1 MKNFYHLLLSGVLV
15 CIGFGLG
22 AQTQSVTVTD
32 ATGSVGQL
40 VCVDL
45 VGRNFDNILGMQFSV
60 GYDANVLE
68 FVSATGSVNGTAV
81 SLIHNM
87 NNPGVIRA
95 SWNLFSSTGYT
106 DDGPFTIA
114 TICFTVLQE
123 AETEVDL
130 TGVPIPNE
138 FTDADS
144 NIIPTD
150 IFAGTI
156 NQGSGGGATCDDGIQ
171 NGDETGV
178 DCGGSCDACPTCDDG
193 IQNGDETG
201 VDCGGSCMPCDMGS
215 DMQSVTVTDGSGNV
229 GEQVCVNVVGRNFDN
244 ILGMQFSIGYD
255 ASVLE
260 FVSAM
265 GSVNGTA
272 VSLIHNTN
280 NPGVIR
286 ASWNLFSST
295 GYTDDG
301 PFTIATLCF
310 NVLQDTETVVDLTGM
325 PIPNEFTDADSNIIP
340 TDIFPGTI
348 NGGNGGGP
356 SCNDG
361 IQNGDETGVDCGG
374 SCDPCPTCNDGIQ
387 NGDETG
393 VDCGGSCAPCNMPMD
408 CGEGSSFFNLCLA
421 EACDV
426 ASGAQVCLDLT
437 ASMFTNIT
445 ALQVT
450 IQYPGANLDYASIS
464 TNAAL
469 GDDIL
474 ANEVSDGEVRLVYFQ
489 QSQSGATVT
498 DGDAIGTICFT
509 NETENGTTLSLSNLI
524 VSATTGDVPNP
535 VANNGSVNDCGGTMP
550 TCNDGIQNGDETG
563 VDCGGSCAPC
573 NMPMDCGEG
582 SNAFNVCLADACDV
596 AVGAQACLDLT
607 VSMFTN
613 ITAMQVTLTYPGAN
627 LDYASISTNPA
638 LGDDIL
644 ANEVSDG
651 EVRLVY
657 FQQSQS
663 GATVT
668 DGDAIG
674 TICFTNETAAGTTI
688 NLSNLIVSAT
698 TGEVPNPVANAG
710 SVNSCG
716 GGGPTCSDGI
726 QNGDETGVDCG
737 GSCAPCGSTGGP
749 DLNCGMGTNDF
760 SFCLGDACDIPVNQT
775 VCIDVTVGNFD
786 DITAFQTDLT
796 FPSGSLFYQSITP
809 NPALVDPIQVNV
821 LNAGELRM
829 LYLQNSQ
836 QGVSLADGE
845 IVATLCFTLQT
856 ADPLVLSLE
865 DLLITNTTGSVP
877 NPQSSNGSIND
888 CMTVPTCNDGIQN
901 GDETGV
907 DCGGSCAP
915 CNPGSDT
922 CGEGSNA
929 FNLCL
934 DDLCNVAPGAQ
945 ACLDLNVSMFTNV
958 TALQVTLTY
967 PGANLDYASI
977 STNPA
982 LGDDILANEVSD
994 GEVRLVYFQQSQSGA
1009 TVADGESIGTI
1020 CFTNETSNATII
1032 SLSNL
1037 IVSATTGEIPN
1048 PVANNGSVN
1057 DCSTTPT
1064 CNDGIQNGNETGVD
1078 CGGDCAPCMMTDCGT
1093 GTTDV
1098 EVCLGSVC
1106 GAVGTEVCLPVFV
1119 GNFNSL
1125 GGLQFTLNYNGSNL
1139 EYTRTVANAALA
1151 SGTTA
1156 GNPSDGEVG
1165 LVWNDIN
1172 LTGVTFPADEIAFEI
1187 CFTVEVET
1195 ATPITFENTDGNP
1208 RAFDEEGTRVPASGN
1223 PGSINQN
1230 CGNEP
1235 TCNDGIQN
1243 GNETGVDCGG
1253 DCAPC
1258 PTCDDGIQNGDET
1271 GVDCGGSCDP
1281 CTTCDDGVQNGD
1293 ETGVDC
1299 GGSCMPCD
1307 MGTNNCG
1314 DDATNFTLCLEE
1326 ACDVNVGSQVCLDLT
1341 ASLFTDITALQVN
1354 LLYPGANLD
1363 YESITTAPALGDQ
1376 ILANEVSDGEVR
1388 LVYFQQSQSGVSV
1401 ANGETI
1407 ATICFTNQAAGAT
1420 TITLD
1425 NLIATATTG
1434 AVANPVAN
1442 DGSINGAGC
1451 NVTPT
1456 CDDGIQNGDE
1466 EGVDCG
1472 GSNCAPC
1479 MTGGNMGDLNLLVG
1493 TATGAIGQEVCV
1505 DVSASDFN
1513 ALTGF
1518 DFTLNYN
1525 PSLVQLVSVTANSA
1539 IPGLNAGSFDTSTA
1553 GEIGV
1558 SYTSGTPQAL
1568 TDGAA
1573 IFTVC
1578 FTVLGGD
1585 EAPLTLTGATATDAM
1600 GSVTVNTTDGVIN
1613 PGGVNFDDFTLV
1625 VGDGV
1630 GGLGEEVCLDVLP
1643 FNLEGLAGL
1652 QFAITYDTE
1661 KLQFNSA
1668 MGTGELAGLQVS
1680 NPEPG
1685 VLRVIWFD
1693 INVMPNSVDDGV
1705 SILSACFTILDDCE
1719 TDVEIT
1725 DLPSFR
1731 IRATDANN
1739 DPVTPIDVRGGT
1751 VNAGESCGGI
1761 DPPENLVLALGTADG
1776 SVGAEVCLDLTATNF
1791 TSLTDLS
1798 FSFAYDASILSFS
1811 RATGFGLGSIT
1822 AANVNGSIPGQITF
1836 DWDAPTSAGQS
1847 LADGATV
1854 LQLCF
1859 TVDRL
1864 APAPVN
1870 FANNPV
1876 AIQAQNANAQN
1887 VGVIPTGGSV
1897 NPNAPVIDGL
1907 TLQISSTTAM
1917 MGETICLPVLG
1928 YEATDLVAF
1937 QFTINYDPAILEYT
1951 GTGTEFAFRGLS
1963 AGSINNSAP
1972 GVLRVLWSDPFAEGN
1987 SVADGEAIFTICFRV
2002 LDTNPGVISFG
2013 DTPTAIEFENTT
2025 RIVEAD
2031 LLNGQVN
2038 GSAAP
2043 VIVDAEQN
2051 NPSCSDT
2058 SDGSIEI
2065 TVSGGPDL
2073 SFAWDDGVSTTAL
2086 AENLPAGTYCVTVTD
2101 DNTSQSTT
2109 SCYTLV
2115 APPPFSLSVDN
2126 VEGVSCN
2133 GESDGTITIATVGG
2147 VGPFVIDWEGS
2158 LPDNVLTQTDLD
2170 GGDYSV
2176 TVTDANGCAR
2186 EQINIQIGEPSQLTI
2201 AGTPSL
2207 ISTENPGE
2215 VNVIAQGGRTPYTY
2229 SWTGPEGFTADTE
2242 DIGGLS
2248 EPGTYCLTLTDN
2260 SDCFE
2265 VQCFAVGR
2273 QLEIIDITVSQGC
2286 AEEDNGTIA
2295 LDVVGGNG
2303 NYNYLWSQND
2313 TTFANTRDVEN
2324 LSPGDYSVTVTSGMQ
2339 EATALITV
2347 EVPDPITAP
2356 GVVMAA
2362 TAGNNGSID
2371 ITPSGGTPPYT
2382 YVWADGPTDQDRT
2395 GLSSGEYCVTV
2406 TDANDCTVNRCY
2418 TVSSAPIAFLTT
2430 ATEAASCSD
2439 GDDGILRVVLENGV
2453 APFTIRVEPLGIE
2466 QTVDSTRIE
2475 IMVPAGTYQV
2485 FVTDAQAGMLQTEL
2499 TVSAPP
2505 AISAVVDFT
2514 SDTEDTDCSGMI
2526 SLDIDGGTAGYTV
2539 NWNNGDTGATI
2550 AQLCSG
2556 TYVATV
2562 TDANGCEFTSDSITL
2577 GRIDEEVVAITDVA
2591 CSDGMEGAIDVTVSG
2606 GATPYQFSWTRRG
2619 EMEVL
2624 ADTEDISGL
2633 SAGMYTL
2640 TIIDASGARLVRNY
2654 TVGITA
2660 GFSVSTMV
2668 TTDYNGFGVSCP
2680 DGNDGR
2686 IVIDISGQGEFTYE
2700 FILNDA
2706 IVGVDSV
2713 LNDAAPGTY
2722 TITVLDEGGCEIVS
2736 TVELTAPSAITL
2748 EGSLTGLSCDDS
2760 QDGAIEVTATGGV
2773 SPYTFAWSNGAA
2785 SSRIQSL
2792 RGGTYGLTVTD
2803 ANGCT
2808 MEGSYTLEAP
2818 EPLAVTFEATDA
2830 TDGCNGSIRI
2840 LPLGGSGNYI
2850 YNWPQLPSQGNNPIA
2865 EGLCPGDYTL
2875 EVTDDNGCQGV
2886 TMVAQV
2892 LDRRFPCL
2900 NAREVI
2906 TPNGDGLNET
2916 FIIFCSDGDEVSD
2929 NNLEIYNRWGQLVY
2943 EAANYSCSDDD
2954 GSNCFEGRT
2963 NDGTLLP
2970 PGPYYYVLEYTNPLG
2985 ERAQQ
2990 RGSLT
2995 IIRD

>member
-1 MKNFYHLLLSGVLV
+1 MKNFYHLLLSGVFL
-15 CIGFGLG
+15 CLGFGLH

-32 ATGSVGQL
+32 ATGSVGQE

-60 GYDANVLE
+60 GYDA
-68 FVSATGSVNGTAV
+68 T
-81 SLIHNM
+81 
-87 NNPGVIRA
+87 
-95 SWNLFSSTGYT
+95 
-106 DDGPFTIA
+106 
-114 TICFTVLQE
+114 
-123 AETEVDL
+123 
-130 TGVPIPNE
+130 
-138 FTDADS
+138 
-144 NIIPTD
+144 
-150 IFAGTI
+150 
-156 NQGSGGGATCDDGIQ
+156 
-171 NGDETGV
+171 
-178 DCGGSCDACPTCDDG
+178 
-193 IQNGDETG
+193 
-201 VDCGGSCMPCDMGS
+201 
-215 DMQSVTVTDGSGNV
+215 
-229 GEQVCVNVVGRNFDN
+229 
-244 ILGMQFSIGYD
+244 
-255 ASVLE
+255 VLE

-272 VSLIHNTN
+272 VSLIHNAN

-286 ASWNLFSST
+286 ASWNLFSSV

-301 PFTIATLCF
+301 PFTIATICF
-310 NVLQDTETVVDLTGM
+310 NILQESETVVDLTGV
-325 PIPNEFTDADSNIIP
+325 PIPNEFTDANSNIIP

-348 NGGNGGGP
+348 NQGTGGGP

-361 IQNGDETGVDCGG
+361 IQNGDETGVDCGGSCDPCTTCNDGVQNGDETGVDCGGSCDPCPTCNDGVQNGDETGVDCGG

-393 VDCGGSCAPCNMPMD
+393 VDCGGSCAPCPTCNDGIQNGDETGVDCGGSCAPCEMAMD
-408 CGEGSSFFNLCLA
+408 CGEGSPFFNLCLA

-426 ASGAQVCLDLT
+426 AAGAQVCLDLS
-437 ASMFTNIT
+437 ASRFTNVT

-489 QSQSGATVT
+489 QSQAGVSIT
-498 DGDAIGTICFT
+498 DGAVIGTICFT
-509 NETENGTTLSLSNLI
+509 NETTNGTTLSLSNLI
-524 VSATTGDVPNP
+524 VSATTGEVPNP
-535 VANNGSVNDCGGTMP
+535 VANNGSVNNCGGTTP

-582 SNAFNVCLADACDV
+582 SNLFNLCLGDACDV
-596 AVGAQACLDLT
+596 GVGAQTCLDLT
-607 VSMFTN
+607 ASMFTN
-613 ITAMQVTLTYPGAN
+613 VTAMQVTLTYPGGH
-627 LDYASISTNPA
+627 LDYASISTNSA

-644 ANEVSDG
+644 ANEVNDG

-657 FQQSQS
+657 FQQSQA
-663 GATVT
+663 GASIP

-674 TICFTNETAAGTTI
+674 TICFTNETSAATTI

-698 TGEVPNPVANAG
+698 NGEVPNPVANAG
-710 SVNSCG
+710 SVNDCG
-716 GGGPTCSDGI
+716 NGGPSCSDGI

-749 DLNCGMGTNDF
+749 DLNCGMGTNAF

-775 VCIDVTVGNFD
+775 VCIDITVGNFD
-786 DITAFQTDLT
+786 NITAFQTDLNY
-796 FPSGSLFYQSITP
+796 PSGSLFFQSITA
-809 NPALVDPIQVNV
+809 NAALVDPIQVNV
-821 LNAGELRM
+821 RNSGELRM
-829 LYLQNSQ
+829 LYLQQSQ

-845 IVATLCFTLQT
+845 IIATLCFTLQT
-856 ADPLVLSLE
+856 PSPLVLSLE
-865 DLLITNTTGSVP
+865 DLLITNTSGSVP

-888 CMTVPTCNDGIQN
+888 CATTPTCNDGIQN
-901 GDETGV
+901 GNETGI

-934 DDLCNVAPGAQ
+934 DDLCDVAPGAQ
-945 ACLDLNVSMFTNV
+945 ACLDLNVSMFTGI
-958 TALQVTLTY
+958 TALQVTLNY
-967 PGANLDYASI
+967 PGANLNYASI

-994 GEVRLVYFQQSQSGA
+994 GEVRLVYFQQSQAGV

-1020 CFTNETSNATII
+1020 CFTNETSNPTII
-1032 SLSNL
+1032 SPGNL
-1037 IVSATTGEIPN
+1037 IVSATTGEVPN
-1048 PVANNGSVN
+1048 PVANSGSVN
-1057 DCSTTPT
+1057 DCA
-1064 CNDGIQNGNETGVD
+1064 TG
-1078 CGGDCAPCMMTDCGT
+1078 
-1093 GTTDV
+1093 
-1098 EVCLGSVC
+1098 
-1106 GAVGTEVCLPVFV
+1106 
-1119 GNFNSL
+1119 
-1125 GGLQFTLNYNGSNL
+1125 
-1139 EYTRTVANAALA
+1139 
-1151 SGTTA
+1151 
-1156 GNPSDGEVG
+1156 
-1165 LVWNDIN
+1165 
-1172 LTGVTFPADEIAFEI
+1172 
-1187 CFTVEVET
+1187 
-1195 ATPITFENTDGNP
+1195 
-1208 RAFDEEGTRVPASGN
+1208 
-1223 PGSINQN
+1223 
-1230 CGNEP
+1230 P

-1258 PTCDDGIQNGDET
+1258 PTCNDGIQNGNETGVDCGGDCAPCPTTTDCGSETTDVEVCLGSVCGDVGTEVCLPVFVGNFNSLGGLQLTLNYNGANLEYTRTVPNTALASGATAGNPSDGEIGLVWNDINLTGVTFPADEVAFEICFTVEVDTPTPVTFENSDGNPRAFDELGTRLPAVGNPGSINQNCGNEPTCNDGIQNGDET
-1271 GVDCGGSCDP
+1271 GVDCGGSCAP
-1281 CTTCDDGVQNGD
+1281 CPTCTDGIQNGDETGVDCGGSCAPCPTCNDGIQNGD

-1314 DDATNFTLCLEE
+1314 EDATNFTLCLEE
-1326 ACDVNVGSQVCLDLT
+1326 VCDVTVGSQVCLDLT

-1354 LLYPGANLD
+1354 VLYPGANLE
-1363 YESITTAPALGDQ
+1363 YESITTAPALGDA
-1376 ILANEVSDGEVR
+1376 ILDNEVSDGEVR
-1388 LVYFQQSQSGVSV
+1388 LVYFQQSQAGATV

-1407 ATICFTNQAAGAT
+1407 ATICFTNQTAGAT
-1420 TITLD
+1420 TIALN

-1434 AVANPVAN
+1434 AVPNPVAN
-1442 DGSINGAGC
+1442 NGSINGDGC
-1451 NVTPT
+1451 GVAPT

-1466 EGVDCG
+1466 EGIDCG

-1493 TATGAIGQEVCV
+1493 STTGAIGQEVCV
-1505 DVSASDFN
+1505 DVSANNFN

-1518 DFTLNYN
+1518 AFTLNYD
-1525 PSLVQLVSVTANSA
+1525 PSLVQLVSVTANGA
-1539 IPGLNAGSFDTSTA
+1539 ITGLNAGSFDTSTS

-1558 SYTSGTPQAL
+1558 NYANANPQAL
-1568 TDGAA
+1568 ADGGA

-1578 FTVLGGD
+1578 FTVLGG
-1585 EAPLTLTGATATDAM
+1585 EEVPLTLSGATATDELGA
-1600 GSVTVNTTDGVIN
+1600 VTVNTTNGVIN
-1613 PGGVNFDDFTLV
+1613 AGGVNFDNFTLV

-1630 GGLGEEVCLDVLP
+1630 GEQGEEVCLDVLP
-1643 FNLEGLAGL
+1643 FNLVGLAGL

-1668 MGTGELAGLQVS
+1668 MGTGVLAGLQVS

-1693 INVMPNSVDDGV
+1693 INVMPNSVDDGT
-1705 SILSACFTILDDCE
+1705 SILNACFTILDDCE
-1719 TDVEIT
+1719 TEVEIT
-1725 DLPSFR
+1725 DLPAFR

-1739 DPVTPIDVRGGT
+1739 DPVNPIDVRGGT

-1761 DPPENLVLALGTADG
+1761 DPPENLVLELGTANG
-1776 SVGAEVCLDLTATNF
+1776 SVGSEVCLDLTATNF

-1798 FSFAYDASILSFS
+1798 FSFAYDDSILSFS

-1822 AANVNGSIPGQITF
+1822 ASNVDGSTPGQISF
-1836 DWDAPTSAGQS
+1836 DWDAPTSSGQT
-1847 LADGATV
+1847 LANGATL

-1859 TVDRL
+1859 TVDQF
-1864 APAPVN
+1864 APATVN
-1870 FANNPV
+1870 FANSPV

-1887 VGVIPTGGSV
+1887 VGVIPTGGRV
-1897 NPNAPVIDGL
+1897 NPDAPIIDGL

-1917 MGETICLPVLG
+1917 MGETVCLPVLG
-1928 YEATDLVAF
+1928 FEATDLVAF
-1937 QFTINYDPAILEYT
+1937 QFTINYDPAILAFT
-1951 GTGTEFAFRGLS
+1951 GTGTAFAFRGLS
-1963 AGSINNSAP
+1963 AGSINNSEP

-1987 SVADGEAIFTICFRV
+1987 SVPDGEAIFTICFQV
-2002 LDTNPGVISFG
+2002 LSTSPGVVSFG
-2013 DTPTAIEFENTT
+2013 DTPTAIEFENTSS
-2025 RIVEAD
+2025 IVEAD
-2031 LLNGQVN
+2031 LLNGQIN

-2043 VIVDAEQN
+2043 VIIGAEQS
-2051 NPSCSDT
+2051 NPTCSDT

-2073 SFAWDDGVSTTAL
+2073 TFAWDDDVSDTAL

-2101 DNTSQSTT
+2101 MNTSQSTT

-2133 GESDGTITIATVGG
+2133 GESDGAITIATVGG
-2147 VGPFVIDWEGS
+2147 VGPFVIDWEGN

-2176 TVTDANGCAR
+2176 TVTDANGCSR
-2186 EQINIQIGEPSQLTI
+2186 EQVNIQIGEPSMLTI

-2215 VNVIAQGGRTPYTY
+2215 VNVIAQGGREPYTY
-2229 SWTGPEGFTADTE
+2229 SWTGPEGFTADSE

-2260 SDCFE
+2260 NDCFE

-2273 QLEIIDITVSQGC
+2273 QLEIIDITVNQGC
-2286 AEEDNGTIA
+2286 SEEDNGTIA

-2347 EVPDPITAP
+2347 EVPDPILAP

-2362 TAGNNGSID
+2362 TTGDNGSID

-2382 YVWADGPTDQDRT
+2382 YAWTDGPTDQDRN
-2395 GLSSGEYCVTV
+2395 GLSSGEYCVV
-2406 TDANDCTVNRCY
+2406 ITDANGCQVTRCY
-2418 TVSSAPIAFLTT
+2418 TVGSAPIAFLTT
-2430 ATEAASCSD
+2430 STEPTSCSD
-2439 GDDGILRVVLENGV
+2439 GEDGILRVVLENGV
-2453 APFTIRVEPLGIE
+2453 APFTVRVEPLGIE
-2466 QTVDSTRIE
+2466 ETVDTSRIE

-2485 FVTDAQAGMLQTEL
+2485 FVTDAQSGMLQTEL
-2499 TVSAPP
+2499 TVDAPP
-2505 AISAVVDFT
+2505 AITAAVDFT
-2514 SDTEDTDCSGMI
+2514 SDTEDTDCSGVI
-2526 SLDIDGGTAGYTV
+2526 SLDIAGGTAGYTV
-2539 NWNNGDTGATI
+2539 NWNTGEEGATI
-2550 AQLCSG
+2550 AQLCAG

-2562 TDANGCEFTSDSITL
+2562 IDANGCEFVSDSITV

-2591 CSDGMEGAIDVTVSG
+2591 CADGMEGAIDVSISG
-2606 GATPYQFSWTRRG
+2606 GVAPYQFSWTRMG
-2619 EMEVL
+2619 EAAVL
-2624 ADTEDISGL
+2624 AETEDISGL
-2633 SAGMYTL
+2633 TTGMYTL
-2640 TIIDASGARLVRNY
+2640 TIEDATGARLVRNY

-2660 GFSVSTMV
+2660 GFSVMTRV
-2668 TTDYNGFGVSCP
+2668 TSDYNGFGVSCP
-2680 DGNDGR
+2680 DGNDGQ

-2700 FILNDA
+2700 FILNDV

-2713 LNDAAPGTY
+2713 LNDASPGQY

-2736 TVELTAPSAITL
+2736 TVELTAPSSITL
-2748 EGSLTGLSCDDS
+2748 EESLTDPTCDDT
-2760 QDGAIEVTATGGV
+2760 QDGAISVTATGGV
-2773 SPYTFAWSNGAA
+2773 SPYTFAWSNGAS

-2792 RGGTYGLTVTD
+2792 RGGNYTLTVTD

-2808 MEGSYTLEAP
+2808 MEESYTLVTP

-2850 YNWPQLPSQGNNPIA
+2850 YNWPQLPDQGNNPLA

-2875 EVTDDNGCQGV
+2875 EVTDDNGCQAV
-2886 TMVAQV
+2886 SMVAQV

-2916 FIIFCSDGDEVSD
+2916 FIIFCSDGDEVSE
-2929 NNLEIYNRWGQLVY
+2929 NNLEIYNRWGQLVF

-2970 PGPYYYVLEYTNPLG
+2970 PGPYYYVLEYTNALG

-2995 IIRD
+2995 IVRD